1 MLSAENN
8 NLITKVGP
16 GTPMGE
22 TMRLYWI
29 PIMMDFEL
37 PHADCDPVRVRIL
50 GEDLVAFRDSKGRI
64 GLLPD
69 ACPHRRVSLYF
80 GRKLKLLRFWSNFF
94 AALLT
99 MLDNSI
105 P

>member
-50 GEDLVAFRDSKGRI
+50 GED
-64 GLLPD
+64 
-69 ACPHRRVSLYF
+69 
-80 GRKLKLLRFWSNFF
+80 
-94 AALLT
+94 
-99 MLDNSI
+99 
-105 P
+105 